1 MSSDAELQRLQFALM
16 LRDEWLKQRTEERD
30 ALRAELERVTAVVD
44 ELLAAEAAHEAA
56 LNAVIGNDASWL
68 TFASGQT
75 RLARHMAPFNAR
87 VDAARAALVA
97 LRGGV
102 S

>member
-1 MSSDAELQRLQFALM
+1 M
-16 LRDEWLKQRTEERD
+16 LRDEWLTQRTEERD
-30 ALRAELERVTAVVD
+30 ALRSELARVTAVVD

-56 LNAVIGNDASWL
+56 LNDAFKNGTEWL

-75 RLARHMAPFNAR
+75 RFARLMAPCNAR